1 MGISTVL
8 QPHLAAYELRKYL
21 YFNMIAVPGLQ
32 AISFSVEICS
42 RGSPRG
48 TEILGWSRFSPTS
61 ANIRLRADPMC
72 SYVTQIILTPNQ
84 AGEFSPTPEPLPD
97 LEAEMEISES
107 PDSHRENR
115 LMRRPITLWM
125 EPRPMGH
132 VQNATRDSRNWS
144 QKVHF

>member
-1 MGISTVL
+1 MGISTAL
-8 QPHLAAYELRKYL
+8 QPHLTAYELRKYVN
-21 YFNMIAVPGLQ
+21 FNLIAVPVLQ
-32 AISFSVEICS
+32 AISFSEEICS
-42 RGSPRG
+42 CGSPRG
-48 TEILGWSRFSPTS
+48 TEILVRSHFSPAS
-61 ANIRLRADPMC
+61 ANIRLRADPMS
-72 SYVTQIILTPNQ
+72 SYIMQIILTPNQ

-107 PDSHRENR
+107 PDSHHENR
-115 LMRRPITLWM
+115 LMRRPVTLWM